1 MKGNATKTA
10 QPGSIP
16 VALHLLIAALCTFI
30 GVFRIDGIGVTAL
43 DDWDVGMSQIGLPS
57 PEINKQK

>member
-1 MKGNATKTA
+1 MKGCVIKTA
-10 QPGSIP
+10 QPGYIP

-30 GVFRIDGIGVTAL
+30 GVFCADGVGVTAL
-43 DDWDVGMSQIGLPS
+43 DYWDVGMSQIGLPS